1 MNLELK
7 HVDLKDVRLA
17 YFESDRSESNDRVL
31 LFVHGLACHARSW
44 DATLKLFD
52 QPERIIAVEL
62 RGHGRSEKKGP
73 YSWKQFG
80 DDLQAFIEALNLT
93 SIVGVGHSMGG
104 HSLLQA
110 AGQLPNRFASLLL
123 LEPVVFEPLVYERAK
138 TLRLFDSPEE
148 HPIARRRNQWA
159 SPEEWMQIVSEKM
172 PFKLWDPDVRW
183 DHCQHGLMRTDSGD
197 YELRCP
203 PLVEAE
209 AAMNRADTD
218 IHPFLPNITVPATVI
233 RGKIAQGLRHPMD
246 NIHSCTWPNL
256 AHSLLHGQD
265 HHFPELTH
273 FIPMQRPDL
282 VAQEL
287 QKLIQN

>member
-7 HVDLKDVRLA
+7 YVDLEDVRLA
-17 YFESDRSESNDRVL
+17 YFETEGRNSSDDVI
-31 LFVHGLACHARSW
+31 LFVHGLACHARCW
-44 DATLKLFD
+44 DATLKLLD
-52 QPERIIAVEL
+52 RPERIIAVEL
-62 RGHGRSEKKGP
+62 RGHGRSEKKRP

-80 DDLQAFIEALNLT
+80 DDLIAFIEALDLT

-104 HSLLQA
+104 HSILQTA
-110 AGQLPNRFASLLL
+110 AQLQGRFTSLLL

-138 TLRLFDSPEE
+138 SLRLFDSPEE
-148 HPIARRRNQWA
+148 HPIARRRNQWR
-159 SPEEWMQIVSEKM
+159 SPEEWMEIVSEKM
-172 PFKLWDPDVRW
+172 PFKLWDPDVLR
-183 DHCQHGLMRTDSGD
+183 DHCQFGLMQSDSGV

-218 IHPFLPNITVPATVI
+218 IHPFLPNINVPTTVI

-265 HHFPELTH
+265 QHFPELTH
-273 FIPMQRPDL
+273 FIPMQRPSL

-287 QKLIQN
+287 KELLQK